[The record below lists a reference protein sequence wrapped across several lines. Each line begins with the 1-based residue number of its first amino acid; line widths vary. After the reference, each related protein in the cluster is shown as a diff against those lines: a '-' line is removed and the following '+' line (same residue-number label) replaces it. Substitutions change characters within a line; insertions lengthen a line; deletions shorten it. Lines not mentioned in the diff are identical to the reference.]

1 MNPEE
6 AVMSFLDL
14 EASKA
19 IGMSWGTFILTDEP
33 VREPP
38 QKLIEVISKYNISQD
53 RFFTLKHGE
62 TYLDNW
68 SLIFESK

>member
-38 QKLIEVISKYNISQD
+38 QKLIAVSYTHL
-53 RFFTLKHGE
+53 RAHE
-62 TYLDNW
+62 TG
-68 SLIFESK
+68 